1 MLRTNTMWY
10 WSQSQI
16 REQAFDLE
24 SNMCILSFCLAFSHR
39 MSNVWLN
46 NGAHNYSWSDSAI
59 TVWADNWPPVY
70 NCCVCH
76 LTPPSHT
83 HHPFTHTLDP
93 VISPG
98 SAATHG
104 HCVTALLFQCCI
116 VLWGIIALTSTL
128 SPMIQMVLCLSGP
141 NLSGL
146 SPAPIRCPSFLFI
159 EITITDPTAFDG
171 WKAIRASLQYRGRGW
186 QLFTCSVLTQ
196 LDRGQLKGSL
206 LSQPLWSAD
215 CPEFGERD

>member
-83 HHPFTHTLDP
+83 PSIHTHTGPCHFSRLGRHTRP
-93 VISPG
+93 LCHG
-98 SAATHG
+98 SA
-104 HCVTALLFQCCI
+104 VPVLYCI
-116 VLWGIIALTSTL
+116 VGHHRLHLNPKPHDPNGSL
-128 SPMIQMVLCLSGP
+128 SVWTKPVWTESCSNKM
-141 NLSGL
+141 
-146 SPAPIRCPSFLFI
+146 SFLPFHWDNNHWSNSI
-159 EITITDPTAFDG
+159 WWVKG
-171 WKAIRASLQYRGRGW
+171 NKG
-186 QLFTCSVLTQ
+186 LTTVQ
-196 LDRGQLKGSL
+196 G
-206 LSQPLWSAD
+206 
-215 CPEFGERD
+215 